1 MRKIVFVL
9 LAALPLAAPALAQSA
24 SEGGAAGHL
33 PLPSTRVPAA
43 TEGSSTTGTT
53 SLGNMSGRSVAN
65 IVDINSATLQ
75 ELNSLPDVG
84 DRVAE
89 AIIRN
94 RPYKS
99 PDELV
104 TRGILPKNEFDEIN
118 DRLVAR

>member
-1 MRKIVFVL
+1 MRKFAFVL
-9 LAALPLAAPALAQSA
+9 AAALPLAVPALAQAA
-24 SEGGAAGHL
+24 SDEGAAGHL
-33 PLPSTRVPAA
+33 PRPSTQVPAA

-53 SLGNMSGRSVAN
+53 SPGISGRSVAN
-65 IVDINSATLQ
+65 IVDINSASLQ

-84 DRVAE
+84 DERAE

-104 TRGILPKNEFDEIN
+104 SRGILPKNEFDEIN